1 MGTFLGEGKDLI
13 TCRQIKENWIFVAW
27 RRDGIGACREIFE
40 KQIQDGLEGFSE
52 KMENYSR
59 TKDR

>member
-27 RRDGIGACREIFE
+27 RRDGTGACRGIFE